1 MGSTTLIDKRGKR
14 GPAPAGGDKPPEG
27 EEPVVLYEKRKQVY
41 PKLVSGRFR
50 TLKWALLILTLGVY
64 YALPW
69 FRWDRGVG
77 LPDQAVLADFEGG
90 KFYFFFLEIWPQ
102 EVYYITGLLILAAIG
117 LFLVT
122 AIFGRVWCGYFCP
135 QTVWTDLFIVVERF
149 FEGDRNARMM
159 RDRAPM
165 SVDKLWRKGAK
176 HAVWLLVAFLTGGA
190 FILYWH
196 DAPTVA
202 ESFFAGQAPATAYAF
217 AAVLTATTY
226 ALAGTMREQVCTYM
240 CPWPRIQGALVD
252 KNTMAVTYRSDRGE
266 PRGPHKKN
274 ESWEGRGDCVDCQQ
288 CVVVCPMGID
298 IRDGAQLECIQCA
311 LCIDACDA
319 VMKKVGRPKGLIAYD
334 TDDNVALRS
343 AGEKERAFR
352 PIRARTTLYLVV
364 FLLTAGLMVFGLST
378 RTSLEFSALKDR
390 SLPFVQLS
398 TGEIRNTYALKL
410 VNKQREGRTFKLS
423 IEGISG
429 ATMEVIG
436 EADLAADGLHIEP
449 NAVESYR
456 VLVTA
461 PAGSIK
467 SGGADIRIV
476 LTDAEGA
483 RVSAATRF
491 SGPEN

>member
-14 GPAPAGGDKPPEG
+14 GPASAGGEPPPEG

-41 PKLVSGRFR
+41 PKLVSGKFR

-64 YALPW
+64 YVLPW
-69 FRWDRGVG
+69 FRWDRGPG
-77 LPDQAVLADFEGG
+77 MPDQAVLADFEGG

-165 SVDKLWRKGAK
+165 SLDKAWRKTAK
-176 HAVWLLVAFLTGGA
+176 HAVWLLVSFATGGA

-196 DAPTVA
+196 DAPMVA
-202 ESFFAGQAPATAYAF
+202 ESFFIGQAPATAYAF
-217 AAVLTATTY
+217 AAILTATTY

-252 KNTMAVTYRSDRGE
+252 KDTMAVTYRSDRGE

-298 IRDGAQLECIQCA
+298 IRNGPQLECIQCA

-319 VMKKVGRPKGLIAYD
+319 IMKKVGRPKGLIAYD
-334 TDDNVALRS
+334 TDDNVRLRS
-343 AGEKERAFR
+343 VGEKERAFR
-352 PIRARTTLYLVV
+352 PVRARTTLYLVV
-364 FLLTAGLMVFGLST
+364 LLLTAGLMVFGLST
-378 RTSLEFSALKDR
+378 RTTLEFSALKDR

-398 TGEIRNTYALKL
+398 TGEIRNTYTLKL
-410 VNKQREGRTFKLS
+410 ANKQRDARTFNLS
-423 IEGISG
+423 VEGIDNASL
-429 ATMEVIG
+429 EIIG
-436 EADLAADGLHIEP
+436 EADLAGHGLRIEP

-456 VLVTA
+456 FLVTA
-461 PAGSIK
+461 PASGVAP
-467 SGGADIRIV
+467 GGADIRIV
-476 LTDAEGA
+476 LTDATGVRA
-483 RVSAATRF
+483 TAATRF